1 VHETPA
7 RYTLVV
13 IAFLV
18 ASSGIRIG
26 GLADVTMDAA
36 LTVSTE
42 LPESARHVLM
52 QEAESIW
59 RSAGVRIHWL
69 DARHGDA
76 ATPALRVHVVRH
88 AGAPARVTRWAVG
101 ELLRSEDGAAIAF
114 ASIARAEQVVRA
126 AGSGPTQAIPESVM
140 HHRLGVV
147 LGRAV
152 AHEIGHY
159 LLESSTHA
167 GRGLMR
173 ATFQPREFTDLRA
186 GGFEVDEASQQRIR
200 GRWSLH
206 APLPPAAP
214 MQSAR
219 CCR

>member
-1 VHETPA
+1 VRQTPA
-7 RYTLVV
+7 RHTLVA
-13 IAFLV
+13 IALLV
-18 ASSGIRIG
+18 ASSGMRIG
-26 GLADVTMDAA
+26 GVADVTVEAA

-42 LPESARHVLM
+42 LPASARRVLM

-59 RSAGVRIHWL
+59 SGAGVRIHWL
-69 DARHGDA
+69 DTSNADDGA
-76 ATPALRVHVVRH
+76 PALRVHVVRQ
-88 AGAPARVTRWAVG
+88 AGAPARADHWVVG
-101 ELLRSEDGAAIAF
+101 ELLRFEDGAAIAF
-114 ASIARAEQVVRA
+114 ASIARAKRVVQA
-126 AGSGPTQAIPESVM
+126 AGIGPTQATPESVL

-159 LLESSTHA
+159 LLESGTHA

-173 ATFQPREFTDLRA
+173 ATFQPREFTDLRS
-186 GGFEVDEASQQRIR
+186 GGFEVDEASQRRIR

-206 APLPPAAP
+206 GPRPPAAP
-214 MQSAR
+214 TQSAR